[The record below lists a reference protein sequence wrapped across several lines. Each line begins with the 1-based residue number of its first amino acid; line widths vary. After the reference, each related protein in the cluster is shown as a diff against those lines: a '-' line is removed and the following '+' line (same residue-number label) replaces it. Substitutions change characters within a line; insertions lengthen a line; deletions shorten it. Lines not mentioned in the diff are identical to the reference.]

1 MSGGRAAL
9 SIVDMDQEREVDLI
23 YLTPQGAHQRED
35 GAVVSLRI
43 YSLPSAPD
51 SAAPRLLLAM
61 LGSGDAYSLVLES
74 SQDLLPDVAAWN
86 AASSSL
92 SSSSA
97 APTDDGAAVAGGG
110 GSAASP
116 PRPRRL
122 SSSLLSTPTKQ
133 PPQQPGMSR
142 RGQQQQ
148 QQFPPPSPGTPPGR
162 SSSLSLSLSASP
174 LSTVPASLSAS
185 ASAASSFSSLMTGG
199 TPQRHHHAGKKGGG
213 RRKGGSG
220 AQPPVPGF
228 FPASSLGESV
238 EEEQRDASSLWDRCF
253 VRVDPTASGPMPRQ
267 PRPRQCFSAGPEQPE
282 GAVIEGGCPLRVAG
296 GAVVCLLAPPGRAE
310 GAAAGAL
317 VARLDLQGQEGM
329 EEVEYDGA
337 VAVVL
342 ESHHCSLPL
351 EGEEGPGG
359 GSCAALL
366 RVPVEE
372 DLGPLVGPTRSVWVE
387 RLVEARLLGG
397 PRQRLLVLSLDCA
410 EEDDRDNDEAAGGE
424 AAALRSFWLAIY
436 SLGEGDGGSGQAEG
450 APPRL
455 LRAFRSP
462 TGSALRC
469 LGALLP
475 APLAIRDVLALA
487 PAQLFGDGGGQ
498 GDDGEGQP
506 SGWGPEAMAAWSL
519 VLWSRCSVLVLR
531 MLGHDDAGGHGEETS
546 EQQQQQPL
554 PLLFGSPS
562 VRPVVEDA
570 FRPAL
575 ASGLTAAPR
584 QEKRPRPQRGAPDQ
598 QLLLNPGELLAF
610 VRALA
615 CSADSEQ
622 QQQQRHHG
630 RRRAIT
636 LAWRLLLD
644 APPPPKGPGLHPA
657 FLLRLKGADPLL
669 LPGGGG
675 RAELALAC
683 LGWIMDDGEEEAEHE
698 ARWGK
703 EDLLRFLEA
712 CGEYPLAPAVDLLLA
727 RGRVSEALFASWAR
741 GKVSGV
747 ARTLERL
754 AALAA
759 AAPSNAAAPTPCR
772 RALPLTRSDVAWLC
786 GVGAG
791 QALVEAG
798 RSLLWA
804 GLPRRLQLDVLLAN
818 QRLLL
823 FPAQYQDLLAALP
836 ALPRAS
842 LAAVAL
848 QLAFWLGVG
857 PPPTDEEPPPLP
869 MSPRLMVSPSPS
881 RGARGGGGGGDQD
894 RQRPVRLV
902 AAWASD
908 E

>member
-1 MSGGRAAL
+1 
-9 SIVDMDQEREVDLI
+9 MDQEREVDLI
-23 YLTPQGAHQRED
+23 YLTPPATDDAPQGTPQR
-35 GAVVSLRI
+35 GGGAAVVSLRI
-43 YSLPSAPD
+43 YTLPTTPD
-51 SAAPRLLLAM
+51 PPSPPQQQQQQPPPSPPPVATRLLLAT
-61 LGSGDAYSLVLES
+61 LDSGDVYSLVLES
-74 SQDLLPDVAAWN
+74 PQDPLPDLTAWV
-86 AASSSL
+86 ASSSF
-92 SSSSA
+92 SSA
-97 APTDDGAAVAGGG
+97 APTDDGGAAGG
-110 GSAASP
+110 GSAASSP

-133 PPQQPGMSR
+133 QHQQLGASR
-142 RGQQQQ
+142 RGQQQPQ
-148 QQFPPPSPGTPPGR
+148 PLPPPSPGTPPAR
-162 SSSLSLSLSASP
+162 ASSPSLSLSASP
-174 LSTVPASLSAS
+174 LSTVPASPSASAS
-185 ASAASSFSSLMTGG
+185 ASAASSLSSLITGG
-199 TPQRHHHAGKKGGG
+199 TPQRHLAGKKGG
-213 RRKGGSG
+213 RRKGAGSG

-253 VRVDPTASGPMPRQ
+253 ARVDPAASGPIPRQ
-267 PRPRQCFSAGPEQPE
+267 PRPRALREQGE
-282 GAVIEGGCPLRVAG
+282 GADAG
-296 GAVVCLLAPPGRAE
+296 GAVVCLLAPLEAAE
-310 GAAAGAL
+310 GAAAAAGAL
-317 VARLDLQGQEGM
+317 VARLELEGQDDDD
-329 EEVEYDGA
+329 DGA
-337 VAVVL
+337 VVVAVL
-342 ESHHCSLPL
+342 ESHGCSAPS
-351 EGEEGPGG
+351 EGEAGPDG
-359 GSCAALL
+359 AALL
-366 RVPVEE
+366 RVPVEA
-372 DLGPLVGPTRSVWVE
+372 DLGALVGPARSVWVE
-387 RLVEARLLGG
+387 RLVEAWLIGG
-397 PRQRLLVLSLDCA
+397 PRQRLLVLSLGCT
-410 EEDDRDNDEAAGGE
+410 EEDQGE
-424 AAALRSFWLAIY
+424 AAAQSCSYWLAVY
-436 SLGEGDGGSGQAEG
+436 SLGGDGGSGSDPADG
-450 APPRL
+450 TPRL

-469 LGALLP
+469 LGALPP

-487 PAQLFGDGGGQ
+487 PARLFDEKDGKG
-498 GDDGEGQP
+498 P
-506 SGWGPEAMAAWSL
+506 SGLGPEAMAAWSL
-519 VLWSRCSVLVLR
+519 VLWSRCSVLRLR
-531 MLGHDDAGGHGEETS
+531 MLGHDAGGDAQAETTEEEET
-546 EQQQQQPL
+546 P
-554 PLLFGSPS
+554 PLFGSPAA
-562 VRPVVEDA
+562 RPVVEDA

-575 ASGLTAAPR
+575 APGLSAAAR
-584 QEKRPRPQRGAPDQ
+584 QEKRRRGPQRAEQ
-598 QLLLNPGELLAF
+598 QEQLQLLSPGELLAF

-615 CSADSEQ
+615 RSGADGEQ
-622 QQQQRHHG
+622 EQRHG

-644 APPPPKGPGLHPA
+644 APPPPKGPGIHPA
-657 FLLRLKGADPLL
+657 FLSRLKIADPLL
-669 LPGGGG
+669 LPGGAG

-683 LGWIMDDGEEEAEHE
+683 LGWIMDDGEEAEKPDDDAAAGGGAL

-703 EDLLRFLEA
+703 EDLLLFLEA

-741 GKVSGV
+741 GKVPGV

-759 AAPSNAAAPTPCR
+759 AGAAAATGPTPCR

-848 QLAFWLGVG
+848 QLGFWLGVG

-881 RGARGGGGGGDQD
+881 RGARGGGADQD
-894 RQRPVRLV
+894 GQRPVRLV